1 MEAFNQWLQRVNE
14 RMALKSGLFVCQRI
28 IKLSPHI
35 HYVEWMKMHDLA
47 VTVQEK
53 LQKDLEDLK

>member
-1 MEAFNQWLQRVNE
+1 MEAFTQWLDRLNQ
-14 RMALKSGLFVCQRI
+14 RMAIKSGIFVCERI

-47 VTVQEK
+47 VVVKEK
-53 LQKDLEDLK
+53 LERDLEDLK

>member
-1 MEAFNQWLQRVNE
+1 MEGFTKWLDRFNE
-14 RMALKSGLFVCQRI
+14 RMAIKSGIFVCQRI

-47 VTVQEK
+47 VVVKAK
-53 LQKDLEDLK
+53 LEEDLSEL

>member
-1 MEAFNQWLQRVNE
+1 MEAFTQWLDRLNQ
-14 RMALKSGLFVCQRI
+14 RMAIKSGIFVCERI

-47 VTVQEK
+47 VIVQEK
-53 LQKDLEDLK
+53 LQRDLDELR

>member
-1 MEAFNQWLQRVNE
+1 MGITEWLQRVNE

-35 HYVEWMKMHDLA
+35 HYVEWMQMHDLA
-47 VTVQEK
+47 VRVQEK
-53 LQKDLEDLK
+53 LQRDLDELR

>member
-14 RMALKSGLFVCQRI
+14 RMALKSGIFVCQRI

-35 HYVEWMKMHDLA
+35 HYVEWMQMHDLA
-47 VTVQEK
+47 VRVQEK
-53 LQKDLEDLK
+53 LQRDLDELR